1 MLSWEHVLRR
11 VLVLALGSSA
21 LWGSALWG
29 QGAVPRPAPE
39 LKIIQGSGAVTTL
52 SSYRGRVVLL
62 AFISTQCVHCQKASA
77 VFEQLGRE
85 YAGKLQVAEVAF
97 DEGADGLAFKKR
109 FGLTFPVGISSSD
122 AAHAFLGIPAGARLG
137 TPQVVAIDRTG
148 VIRAQSERL
157 GTPMLQT
164 AEYLRSLL
172 NAILGSRV
180 Q

>member
-1 MLSWEHVLRR
+1 MKRMLI
-11 VLVLALGSSA
+11 LALAGTSV
-21 LWGSALWG
+21 WG
-29 QGAVPRPAPE
+29 QGAVPRPAPD
-39 LKIIQGSGAVTTL
+39 LRIVQGSGETTL

-85 YAGKLQVAEVAF
+85 YAGKVQVAEVAF
-97 DEGADGLAFKKR
+97 DDGADVVAFKKS
-109 FGLTFPVGISSSD
+109 FGLTFPVGFSTSD
-122 AAHAFLGIPAGARLG
+122 AVHAFLGVSPGARLG

-172 NAILGSRV
+172 NAMLGSRDR
-180 Q
+180 

>member
-1 MLSWEHVLRR
+1 MKRMLT
-11 VLVLALGSSA
+11 LALAGSS
-21 LWGSALWG
+21 LWG

-39 LKIIQGSGAVTTL
+39 FRIVQGSGEVATV
-52 SSYRGRVVLL
+52 SSYRGRIVLL

-85 YAGKLQVAEVAF
+85 YAGKLQVAAVAF
-97 DEGADGLAFKKR
+97 DENADVASFKKH
-109 FGLTFPVGISSSD
+109 FALTFPVGISSSD
-122 AAHAFLGIPAGARLG
+122 AAHAFLGIPPGARLG
-137 TPQVVAIDRTG
+137 TPQVVAIDRAG

-172 NAILGSRV
+172 NAILRASPND
-180 Q
+180 

>member
-1 MLSWEHVLRR
+1 MLSGEHVLRR

-21 LWGSALWG
+21 LWG

-39 LKIIQGSGAVTTL
+39 LRIIQGSGAITTL

-77 VFEQLGRE
+77 IFEQLGRE
-85 YAGKLQVAEVAF
+85 YAGKVQVAEVAF
-97 DEGADGLAFKKR
+97 DEGADALAFKKR
-109 FGLTFPVGISSSD
+109 FGLTFPVGTSSSD
-122 AAHAFLGIPAGARLG
+122 TAHAFLGIPAGARLG
-137 TPQVVAIDRTG
+137 TPQVVAIDRAG
-148 VIRAQSERL
+148 VIRAQSERW

-172 NAILGSRV
+172 NAILGSRI

>member
-1 MLSWEHVLRR
+1 LKGA
-11 VLVLALGSSA
+11 LVLALAG
-21 LWGSALWG
+21 GALWG

-39 LKIIQGSGAVTTL
+39 LKITQGAGEIATL

-85 YAGKLQVAEVAF
+85 YAGRLQVVEVAF
-97 DEGADGLAFKKR
+97 DQGADVAAFKKR
-109 FGLTFPVGISSSD
+109 FGLTFPVGISTSD
-122 AAHAFLGIPAGARLG
+122 AAHAFLGIPPGARLG

-164 AEYLRSLL
+164 AEYLRGLL
-172 NAILGSRV
+172 NAMLGSRGR
-180 Q
+180 

>member
-1 MLSWEHVLRR
+1 MRR
-11 VLVLALGSSA
+11 VLLLALVG
-21 LWGSALWG
+21 GALWG

-39 LKIIQGSGAVTTL
+39 LKIIQGSGAITTL

-62 AFISTQCVHCQKASA
+62 AFISTQCVHCQRASA

-85 YAGKLQVAEVAF
+85 YAGKVKVAEVAF

-109 FGLTFPVGISSSD
+109 FGLTFPVGTSSSD
-122 AAHAFLGIPAGARLG
+122 AAHSFLGIPAGARLG
-137 TPQVVAIDRTG
+137 TPQVVAIDRAG
-148 VIRAQSERL
+148 IIRAQSERL

-172 NAILGSRV
+172 NAMLASRL